1 MDEHNNEL
9 SDRNLETL
17 LAEAIELLAEET
29 EHPALDEGVE
39 LTTFENA
46 GVLTDNRGLVIEIG
60 DAEFQVSIVRSR

>member
-9 SDRNLETL
+9 SDRDLETL
-17 LAEAIELLAEET
+17 LAEAIELLAAET
-29 EHPALDEGVE
+29 EHPAMDEGVE